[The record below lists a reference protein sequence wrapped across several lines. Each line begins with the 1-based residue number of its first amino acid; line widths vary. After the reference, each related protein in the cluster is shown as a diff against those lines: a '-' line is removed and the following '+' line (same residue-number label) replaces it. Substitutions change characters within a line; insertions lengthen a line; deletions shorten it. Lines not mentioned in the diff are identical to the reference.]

1 MLLQDNLPKGEKL
14 KRNLIATLAVL
25 SASAIL
31 LSACGSSDSASED
44 TSAASTTEE
53 TTQETTAELSGSVR
67 IDGSST
73 VAPYAEIAA
82 ELFMQEN
89 PGVQVSVATSGTGGG
104 FEKFCNGETDGSNA
118 SRLIK
123 DEEAA
128 LCAEN
133 GIANDNIQIANDG
146 LSVVVNIENP
156 LECLTV
162 EQLNAIWTDGA
173 ALKTWG
179 EVPGLEDSEVKDV
192 PLKLYGPGTDSGTF
206 GYFTEAINGE
216 DGLIT
221 TNFTDIGEDDNALIV
236 GVQGELGAMGY
247 VGWTYYN
254 ESRDKVKALQI
265 DGGNGCVAPELENV
279 ASGDYSPL
287 GRGLYVY
294 ASDTSL
300 EREEVAAF
308 FRFFL
313 ENSATVAELAGG
325 IPLTDAQLSENL
337 AKLDGLLS

>member
-1 MLLQDNLPKGEKL
+1 MKK
-14 KRNLIATLAVL
+14 NLIALVGIL

-31 LSACGSSDSASED
+31 LSACGSDSDSS
-44 TSAASTTEE
+44 SEE
-53 TTQETTAELSGSVR
+53 TSTSTSTSTETTDTAAELSGTIR

-73 VAPYAEIAA
+73 VAPYSEVAA
-82 ELFMQEN
+82 ELFMAEN

-104 FEKFCNGETDGSNA
+104 FEKFCNGETDGSDA

-133 GIANDNIQIANDG
+133 GINFENVQVANDG
-146 LSVVVNIENP
+146 LSVVVNIDNP
-156 LECLTV
+156 IDCLTTA
-162 EQLNAIWTDGA
+162 QLEAIWTEGA

-179 EVPGLEDSEVKDV
+179 EIPGLEDSEVKDV
-192 PLKLYGPGTDSGTF
+192 ALKMYGPGTDSGTF
-206 GYFTEAINGE
+206 GYFTEEINGE
-216 DGLIT
+216 DGKIT
-221 TNFTDIGEDDNALIV
+221 TNFVDVGEDDNALII
-236 GVQGELGAMGY
+236 GVSGELGAMGY

-254 ESRDKVKALQI
+254 ESRDKVKALQV

-294 ASDTSL
+294 ASDSSIA
-300 EREEVAAF
+300 RPEVYAF
-308 FRFFL
+308 FKFYL
-313 ENSATVAELAGG
+313 ENQEAIASAAGG
-325 IPLTDAQLSENL
+325 IPLTDAQLAENL
-337 AKLDGLLS
+337 AKLDSLS

>member
-1 MLLQDNLPKGEKL
+1 MKK
-14 KRNLIATLAVL
+14 NLIALVGIL

-31 LSACGSSDSASED
+31 LSACGSDSDSS
-44 TSAASTTEE
+44 SEE
-53 TTQETTAELSGSVR
+53 TSTSTSTSTETTDTAAELSGTIR

-73 VAPYAEIAA
+73 VAPYSEVAA
-82 ELFMQEN
+82 ELFMAEN

-104 FEKFCNGETDGSNA
+104 FEKFCNGETDGSDA

-133 GIANDNIQIANDG
+133 GINFENVQVANDG
-146 LSVVVNIENP
+146 ISVVVNIDNP
-156 LECLTV
+156 IDCLTTA
-162 EQLNAIWTDGA
+162 QLEAIWTEGA

-179 EVPGLEDSEVKDV
+179 EIPGLEDSEVKDV
-192 PLKLYGPGTDSGTF
+192 ALKMYGPGTDSGTF
-206 GYFTEAINGE
+206 GYFTEEINGE
-216 DGLIT
+216 DGKIT
-221 TNFTDIGEDDNALIV
+221 TNFVDVGEDDNALII
-236 GVQGELGAMGY
+236 GVSGELGAMGY

-254 ESRDKVKALQI
+254 ESRDKVKALQV

-294 ASDTSL
+294 ASDSSIA
-300 EREEVAAF
+300 RPEVYAF
-308 FRFFL
+308 FKFYL
-313 ENSATVAELAGG
+313 ENQEAIASAAGG
-325 IPLTDAQLSENL
+325 IPLTDAQLAENL
-337 AKLDGLLS
+337 AKLDSLS

>member
-1 MLLQDNLPKGEKL
+1 VKK
-14 KRNLIATLAVL
+14 NLIALVGIL

-31 LSACGSSDSASED
+31 LSACGSDSDSS
-44 TSAASTTEE
+44 SEE
-53 TTQETTAELSGSVR
+53 TSTSTSTETTDTAAELSGTIR

-73 VAPYAEIAA
+73 VAPYSEVAA
-82 ELFMQEN
+82 ELFMAEN

-104 FEKFCNGETDGSNA
+104 FEKFCNGETDGSDA

-133 GIANDNIQIANDG
+133 GINFANVQVANDG
-146 LSVVVNIENP
+146 LSVVVNIDNP
-156 LECLTV
+156 IDCLTTA
-162 EQLNAIWTDGA
+162 QLEAIWTEGA

-179 EVPGLEDSEVKDV
+179 EIPGLEDSEVKDV
-192 PLKLYGPGTDSGTF
+192 ALKMYGPGTDSGTF
-206 GYFTEAINGE
+206 GYFTEEINGE
-216 DGLIT
+216 DGKIT
-221 TNFTDIGEDDNALIV
+221 TNFVDVGEDDNALII
-236 GVQGELGAMGY
+236 GVSGELGAMGY

-254 ESRDKVKALQI
+254 ESRDKVKALQV

-294 ASDTSL
+294 ASDSSIA
-300 EREEVAAF
+300 RPEVYAF
-308 FRFFL
+308 FKFYL
-313 ENSATVAELAGG
+313 ENQEAIATAAGG
-325 IPLTDAQLSENL
+325 IPLTDAQLAENL
-337 AKLDGLLS
+337 AKLDSLS

>member
-1 MLLQDNLPKGEKL
+1 MKK
-14 KRNLIATLAVL
+14 NLIALVGIL

-31 LSACGSSDSASED
+31 LSACGSDSDSS
-44 TSAASTTEE
+44 SEE
-53 TTQETTAELSGSVR
+53 TSTSTSTETTDTAAELSGTIR

-73 VAPYAEIAA
+73 VAPYSEVAA
-82 ELFMQEN
+82 ELFMAEN

-104 FEKFCNGETDGSNA
+104 FEKFCNGETDGSDA

-133 GIANDNIQIANDG
+133 GINFANVQVANDG
-146 LSVVVNIENP
+146 LSVVVNADNP
-156 LECLTV
+156 IDCLTTA
-162 EQLNAIWTDGA
+162 QLEAIWTEGA

-179 EVPGLEDSEVKDV
+179 EIPGLEDSEVKDV
-192 PLKLYGPGTDSGTF
+192 ALKMYGPGTDSGTF
-206 GYFTEAINGE
+206 GYFTEEINGE
-216 DGLIT
+216 DGKIT
-221 TNFTDIGEDDNALIV
+221 TNFVDVGEDDNALII
-236 GVQGELGAMGY
+236 GVSGELGAMGY

-254 ESRDKVKALQI
+254 ESRDKVKALQV

-294 ASDTSL
+294 ASDSSIA
-300 EREEVAAF
+300 RPEVYAF
-308 FRFFL
+308 FKFYL
-313 ENSATVAELAGG
+313 ENQEAIASAAGG
-325 IPLTDAQLSENL
+325 IPLTDAQLAENL
-337 AKLDGLLS
+337 AKLDSLS

>member
-1 MLLQDNLPKGEKL
+1 MKK
-14 KRNLIATLAVL
+14 NLIALVGIL

-31 LSACGSSDSASED
+31 LSACGSDSDSS
-44 TSAASTTEE
+44 SEE
-53 TTQETTAELSGSVR
+53 TSTSTSTETTDTAAELSGTIR

-73 VAPYAEIAA
+73 VAPYSEVAA
-82 ELFMQEN
+82 ELFMAEN

-104 FEKFCNGETDGSNA
+104 FEKFCNGETDGSDA

-133 GIANDNIQIANDG
+133 GINFANVQVANDG
-146 LSVVVNIENP
+146 LSVVVNIDNP
-156 LECLTV
+156 IDCLTTA
-162 EQLNAIWTDGA
+162 QLEAIWTEGA

-179 EVPGLEDSEVKDV
+179 EIPGLEDSEVKDV
-192 PLKLYGPGTDSGTF
+192 ALKMYGPGTDSGTF
-206 GYFTEAINGE
+206 GYFTEEINGE
-216 DGLIT
+216 DGKIT
-221 TNFTDIGEDDNALIV
+221 TNFVDVGEDDNALII
-236 GVQGELGAMGY
+236 GVSGELGAMGY

-254 ESRDKVKALQI
+254 ESRDKVKALQV

-294 ASDTSL
+294 ASDSSIA
-300 EREEVAAF
+300 RPEVYAF
-308 FRFFL
+308 FKFYL
-313 ENSATVAELAGG
+313 ENQEAIATAAGG
-325 IPLTDAQLSENL
+325 IPLTDAQLAENL
-337 AKLDGLLS
+337 AKLDSLS